1 MSKKVVASVAEAL
14 SGLNDGSQI
23 MVGGFGLVGQPDI
36 LVEGIVELGIK
47 DLTLVMNGAGQTPGR
62 SVSLLLELRRVRKMI
77 CSFPRS
83 IGCNLFSELYAA
95 GEIELELVPQG
106 TLGERIRAA
115 GAGIGA
121 FFTPT
126 AAGTLLA
133 EGKEQREL
141 HGVPQVLEMP
151 IFADVALIHAWRSD
165 TIGNLTY
172 RGTGRNFNPLMAMA
186 GDLTIVQT
194 NHLVDLGQM
203 DPETI
208 ITPGIYVDRIV
219 HVPDVIPAT

>member
-1 MSKKVVASVAEAL
+1 VRKKVVASIAEAL
-14 SGLNDGSQI
+14 SGLKDGSQI
-23 MVGGFGLVGQPDI
+23 MVGGFGLVGQPDV
-36 LVEGIVELGIK
+36 LVEGVAELGIR
-47 DLTLVMNGAGQTPGR
+47 DLTLIMNGAGQTPGR
-62 SVSLLLELRRVRKMI
+62 SVSLLLELGRIRKMI

-83 IGCNLFSELYAA
+83 SGCNLFSEMYAR

-115 GAGIGA
+115 GAGIGG

-151 IFADVALIHAWRSD
+151 LFADVALIHAWRSD

-194 NHLVDLGQM
+194 NHLVGLGEM

-208 ITPGIYVDRIV
+208 ITPSIYVDRIV
-219 HVPDVIPAT
+219 HVPDVVPAT